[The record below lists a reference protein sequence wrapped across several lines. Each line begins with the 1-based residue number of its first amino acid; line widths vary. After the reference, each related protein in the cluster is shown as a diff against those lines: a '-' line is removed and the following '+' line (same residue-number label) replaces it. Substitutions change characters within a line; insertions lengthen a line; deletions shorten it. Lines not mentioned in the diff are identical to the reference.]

1 MTELYDTIGDGYRR
15 LRKPDPRIGAAILR
29 GLDGA
34 ASIVNV
40 GAGTGSY
47 EPADR
52 RVVAVEPSMTM
63 IRQRDAAAPPA
74 VRASASALPF
84 RDGAFEASLAILT
97 VHHWPDPRAGLQELR
112 RAARKRT
119 VILTWDPTCQGFW
132 LTDYFPE
139 ILEIDRRIF
148 PPLEEIR
155 SQLGRARVVDVP
167 IPHDCIDGFLGAYW
181 RRPRAYLSA
190 SVRSAIS
197 TFSRLGDVARGL
209 ARLEADLESGLW
221 NRRYG
226 EAVSR
231 RTLDL
236 GYRLVIAK

>member
-1 MTELYDTIGDGYRR
+1 MTELYDTIGDGYRAR
-15 LRKPDPRIGAAILR
+15 RKADPRIAAAILR

-34 ASIVNV
+34 MSVVNV

-52 RVVAVEPSMTM
+52 RVVAVEPSLTM
-63 IRQRDAAAPPA
+63 IRQRDAAAPPV

-84 RDGAFEASLAILT
+84 RDGAFESSMAILT
-97 VHHWPDPRAGLQELR
+97 VHHWPDPGAGLQELR

-119 VILTWDPTCQGFW
+119 VILTWDPAGAGFW

-139 ILEIDRRIF
+139 ILETDRRIF
-148 PPLEEIR
+148 PSLEEIR
-155 SQLGRARVVDVP
+155 SHLGGMKVRDVP
-167 IPHDCIDGFLGAYW
+167 IPDDCVDGFLGAYW

-197 TFSRLGDVARGL
+197 SFAKLRAVEPGL
-209 ARLEADLESGLW
+209 ARLKADLDSGEW

-226 EAVSR
+226 DVVSR

-236 GYRLVIAK
+236 GYRLVIAG